1 MYKLN
6 KHVRNAIEVTLDSFI
21 DYLIDIRSRFELETD
36 IEMIRSLGH
45 YGLRIIKDHLKSDIN
60 GTQEC
65 LNDSIKHLNEMN
77 KLNKKLNVTKIIVYN
92 DEIDM
97 FKERLNDQK
106 NALMM
111 INNTLIHEPLKNMG
125 FEDSTSAN
133 DICIN
138 YTHKTNITKEIKI
151 FCPNDSKQNYDNEL
165 FNTYKCDIDDNDQF
179 VNYTIFETKSL
190 TEMLS
195 FLKSNLTIIK
205 YWDWNIQD

>member
-21 DYLIDIRSRFELETD
+21 DYLIDIRSYFELETD
-36 IEMIRSLGH
+36 IETIRNLGH
-45 YGLRIIKDHLKSDIN
+45 YPLQLIKDHLINDIDM
-60 GTQEC
+60 TKEC
-65 LNDSIKHLNEMN
+65 LNDSMQHLNEMN

-111 INNTLIHEPLKNMG
+111 INNTLIHEPLKSMG

-133 DICIN
+133 DICLN
-138 YTHKTNITKEIKI
+138 YHITTKDNEITI
-151 FCPNDSKQNYDNEL
+151 YCPNDNQQNDENEL
-165 FNTYKCDIDDNDQF
+165 FNTYQCIINNNDRDID
-179 VNYTIFETKSL
+179 YITFETNSL

-195 FLKSNLTIIK
+195 FIKSNLDQLKET
-205 YWDWNIQD
+205 N